1 MIKSAQYII
10 SSPDVKDC
18 PQSTLPEYA
27 FIGRSNVGKSSL
39 INMLC
44 HNPKL
49 AKTSQKPGKTLLIN
63 HFLINDSWHLVDLPG
78 YGYAQA
84 GQKQREALKRMIER
98 YCLLREQL
106 VCLFVLV
113 DCRHEP
119 QKIDVEVINWLG
131 FKQVTICNPHSTVS
145 EALFDRVYVDFN
157 CVYEDVKMALHFAA
171 TDRDVVLYFP
181 DEGACKRYSDLLAPL
196 GLPVA
201 FGIKKRDWKTG
212 KILGIDIAGYDD
224 LKGKNI
230 LMVDDICAYGGTF
243 YYSALRLKELG
254 AKDISCYV
262 THLENSV
269 MDKEKGKLIDAKWYS
284 HDGKTSEDLIKT
296 IYATNSIFRG
306 TASHKIKIVREF

>member
-1 MIKSAQYII
+1 MITSAKYII

-18 PQSTLPEYA
+18 PQSELPEYA

-63 HFLINDSWHLVDLPG
+63 HFLVESKMSKDRSEAAQSQTWHLVDLPG

-119 QKIDVEVINWLG
+119 QKIDLEFINWLG
-131 FKQVTICNPHSTVS
+131 ENGVP
-145 EALFDRVYVDFN
+145 
-157 CVYEDVKMALHFAA
+157 FAIVF
-171 TDRDVVLYFP
+171 TKGD
-181 DEGACKRYSDLLAPL
+181 KL
-196 GLPVA
+196 GKV
-201 FGIKKRDWKTG
+201 
-212 KILGIDIAGYDD
+212 
-224 LKGKNI
+224 
-230 LMVDDICAYGGTF
+230 
-243 YYSALRLKELG
+243 RLKENVEAYKARLLEEWEELPPIFVTSSETKLG
-254 AKDISCYV
+254 GDE
-262 THLENSV
+262 L
-269 MDKEKGKLIDAKWYS
+269 
-284 HDGKTSEDLIKT
+284 TSYIEEV
-296 IYATNSIFRG
+296 
-306 TASHKIKIVREF
+306 TASLKE